1 MFKVSIILKHQKMK
15 LQKQKQETKL
25 RVGNNVKIIHSAKKS
40 FINKTGKII
49 SRKKD
54 DFFPDTDIFL
64 ISIPYKERAI
74 WQYGS
79 ELELIKS

>member
-1 MFKVSIILKHQKMK
+1 MSQLE
-15 LQKQKQETKL
+15 LQKQQIKL
-25 RVGNNVKIIHSAKKS
+25 RVGNNVKIIHSTKKS
-40 FINKTGKII
+40 YINKAGKII

-64 ISIPYKERAI
+64 VSVPQKESAI

-79 ELELIKS
+79 ELELVKS